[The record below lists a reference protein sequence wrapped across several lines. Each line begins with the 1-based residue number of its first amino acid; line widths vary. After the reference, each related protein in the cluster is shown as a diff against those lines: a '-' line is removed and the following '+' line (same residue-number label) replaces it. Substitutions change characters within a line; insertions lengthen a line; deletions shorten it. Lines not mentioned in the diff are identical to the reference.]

1 MEALPHRRAE
11 KAGVLVFGVN
21 TCQSLQTLGE
31 ACGHEDKYIPIR
43 GGDFP
48 VCNVSILLLEDHE
61 KGGQRLSVSNKSL
74 FYFDPN
80 LTKIGPGIY

>member
-1 MEALPHRRAE
+1 M
-11 KAGVLVFGVN
+11 KINTFQFG
-21 TCQSLQTLGE
+21 G
-31 ACGHEDKYIPIR
+31 